1 MSELQDKSVSRAD
14 GWASIVSGIVDSGRP
29 DERLRWVSD
38 ASNLTLQDR
47 LRFAVELMPLS
58 EMAQR
63 INRSSK
69 QLARYIAGS
78 DIPTSVLGEIAL
90 ATGLPVEWLISG
102 FEVSEEQ
109 ILARLGAGRTN
120 LSVLPDQSGSPASL
134 LPDFAMIPR
143 YEVSASA
150 GAGTVALTETAT
162 EQLAF
167 RRDWLKEIGVSP
179 AFAQMLSANGDSM
192 EPLIPD
198 GALMLIDTSIREV
211 RNGCIYV
218 IVKDGDLLVKRVH
231 RKIDGTISLISE
243 NPRYDPEIVSADFLD
258 KLHIVGRVRWVGR
271 TI

>member
-1 MSELQDKSVSRAD
+1 MSNIQDKYVSEGSDEGLIA
-14 GWASIVSGIVDSGRP
+14 SGIVDSGRP
-29 DERLRWVSD
+29 NERLRWVGD
-38 ASNLTLQDR
+38 ASNLTLQER
-47 LRFAVELMPLS
+47 LKFAAALMPLS
-58 EMAQR
+58 EMAR
-63 INRSSK
+63 KINRSSK
-69 QLARYIAGS
+69 QLARYVGGA
-78 DIPTSVLGEIAL
+78 DVPASVLNEIAF
-90 ATGLPVEWLISG
+90 ATGLPVDWLVSG
-102 FEVSEEQ
+102 YGVSEAQVMRRIGSDETDLSDREDLSAPTPFP
-109 ILARLGAGRTN
+109 LA
-120 LSVLPDQSGSPASL
+120 
-134 LPDFAMIPR
+134 DFAMIPR

-150 GAGTVALTETAT
+150 GAGSVALTETAT

-179 AFAQMLSANGDSM
+179 AYAKMLSADGDSM

-198 GALMLIDTSIREV
+198 GALMLVDTSIRDV

-243 NPRYDPEIVSADFLD
+243 NPRYDPEVVSADFLD